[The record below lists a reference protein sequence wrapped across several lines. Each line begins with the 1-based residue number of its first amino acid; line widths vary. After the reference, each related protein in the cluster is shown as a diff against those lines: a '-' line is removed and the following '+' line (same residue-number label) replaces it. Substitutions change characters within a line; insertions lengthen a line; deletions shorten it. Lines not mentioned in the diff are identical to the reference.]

1 MTGTVDTPS
10 YHFHPMR
17 LRDALAVW
25 RWRYAGEYA
34 VYDLGLFTLLFATLV
49 DVTVGKQAGIS
60 FYAVTTEADGLM
72 GIASLA
78 HKGKDVE
85 IGLGLRPDLT
95 GRGLGLSFVRAVM
108 DLGRA
113 KYHPNTFSLTVA
125 TFNHRAI
132 TVYERAGFVATGA
145 TRPATF
151 HGKRY
156 TELLMSRPA
165 EGE

>member
-1 MTGTVDTPS
+1 MDETIPPT

-17 LRDALAVW
+17 LRDALAVR

-34 VYDLGLFTLLFATLV
+34 IYDLGLFTLLIAVLV

-60 FYAVTTEADGLM
+60 FFGVTTDADGLM
-72 GIASLA
+72 GIASYA
-78 HKGKDVE
+78 HRGEDVE

-95 GRGLGLSFVRAVM
+95 GRGLGPSFVRAIT
-108 DLGRA
+108 DLGREL
-113 KYHPNTFSLTVA
+113 YHPRTFSLTVA

-132 TVYERAGFVATGA
+132 TTYERAGFIASGA
-145 TRPATF
+145 TRPTTF